1 MGYVRTPVIVRWVA
15 IVLVF
20 AVPALAG
27 CASSRGPAGT
37 QRTTSSQLTGIVGF
51 RWRVAEVQHGAAG
64 VTVPR
69 TGGGYFAFTPKG
81 DLLADD
87 TVNNYAGRF
96 TPAANGYHVTIM
108 RVTLVG
114 YGGHDPVTLALIG
127 GTQALTQ
134 AGVHVTVRLTGTRL
148 DLSAGGYR
156 ITAVRAGPAGIL
168 PSPVPSPAGTRS

>member
-1 MGYVRTPVIVRWVA
+1 MRYVRTPVIVRWIA

-20 AVPALAG
+20 AVPALSG
-27 CASSRGPAGT
+27 CATSRGPAGI

-51 RWRVAEVQHGAAG
+51 RWRIAEVQHDAAS

-69 TGGGYFAFTPKG
+69 TGGGYFAFTPEG
-81 DLLADD
+81 DLLAGD

-96 TPAANGYHVTIM
+96 TPAPNGYHVTIM

-114 YGGHDPVTLALIG
+114 YGGHDPVTLALIA

-134 AGVHVTVRLTGTRL
+134 AGVHVTVRRTGTRL
-148 DLSAGGYR
+148 DLSAVDYR
-156 ITAVRAGPAGIL
+156 ITAVRIAPAGIL
-168 PSPVPSPAGTRS
+168 PTPVPSPAGTRS